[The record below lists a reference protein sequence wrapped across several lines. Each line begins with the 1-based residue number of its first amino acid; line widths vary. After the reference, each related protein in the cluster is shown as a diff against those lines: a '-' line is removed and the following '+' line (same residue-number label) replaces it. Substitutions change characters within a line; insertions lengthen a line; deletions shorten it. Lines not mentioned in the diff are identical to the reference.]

1 MVSMVESERDSRDGV
16 TVGAAAELVGVTVRT
31 LHHWDEI
38 GLASPSVRTTAGYR
52 QYTDADLQ
60 RLHRIVAY
68 REAGLGLDAVREV
81 LDDATAEI
89 GATLREQRAQLA
101 ERIQDL
107 QQLDERL
114 ERMTEAHERG
124 ILLNDE
130 AQSEIFGADW
140 DAHRSRQART
150 VWGDSVQ
157 WAQFAERSASR
168 TREQWQSLS
177 AAMSTL
183 QLDLGNALDQGV
195 SFRAARKRTRSS
207 NATAKYFPISSR
219 SRDRC
224 RCAWGE
230 CSSPTLASLPTTTE
244 SGSGWPPGFGKASTS
259 ARALTGSTRR
269 QPPGSDVAVAALD
282 HVPVRV
288 VAGVECGGRLSGRGR
303 ATGPAPG
310 HPGWAVRRTGAVEP
324 TGKVWPSET

>member
-1 MVSMVESERDSRDGV
+1 MVFMVERERDFRDGV
-16 TVGAAAELVGVTVRT
+16 TVGAAAELAGVTVRT

-38 GLASPSVRTTAGYR
+38 GLAPPSVRTTAGYR

-107 QQLDERL
+107 KQLDERL

-150 VWGDSVQ
+150 VWGDSAQ

-183 QLDLGNALDQGV
+183 QLDLGNAFDQGV
-195 SFRAARKRTRSS
+195 IPGGHEANALVERHREVFSNFFPLTRQMQVCLGRMFESDPGFSS
-207 NATAKYFPISSR
+207 HYDGIR
-219 SRDRC
+219 V
-224 RCAWGE
+224 G
-230 CSSPTLASLPTTTE
+230 LASWFRHSIDE
-244 SGSGWPPGFGKASTS
+244 C
-259 ARALTGSTRR
+259 ARAHGIDPET
-269 QPPGSDVAVAALD
+269 
-282 HVPVRV
+282 
-288 VAGVECGGRLSGRGR
+288 
-303 ATGPAPG
+303 AT
-310 HPGWAVRRTGAVEP
+310 WQ
-324 TGKVWPSET
+324 

>member
-1 MVSMVESERDSRDGV
+1 MVSMVERGRDIRDGV

-81 LDDATAEI
+81 LDDQTAEI

-114 ERMTEAHERG
+114 ERMTEAHEQG

-150 VWGDSVQ
+150 LW
-157 WAQFAERSASR
+157 SA
-168 TREQWQSLS
+168 L
-177 AAMSTL
+177 
-183 QLDLGNALDQGV
+183 
-195 SFRAARKRTRSS
+195 
-207 NATAKYFPISSR
+207 
-219 SRDRC
+219 
-224 RCAWGE
+224 
-230 CSSPTLASLPTTTE
+230 
-244 SGSGWPPGFGKASTS
+244 
-259 ARALTGSTRR
+259 ALTGSTRR
-269 QPPGSDVAVAALD
+269 QPPGSD
-282 HVPVRV
+282 PVTRK
-288 VAGVECGGRLSGRGR
+288 CS
-303 ATGPAPG
+303 
-310 HPGWAVRRTGAVEP
+310 
-324 TGKVWPSET
+324 